1 MKKVNIKEERTL
13 KNILKKVWVKR
24 LGLVVSGMVLA
35 LIVFNPFS
43 KAIEIDNLSAKNEE
57 LTIEYVN
64 LDEDY
69 NALKNDHD
77 TLLED
82 TAGWRELSEEQ
93 QKAALDKAEED
104 RKKAEAEAKA
114 KEEAERKAAEEKA
127 KQEEAE
133 KVIENQES
141 KTPLTLSEEQ
151 FKKIV
156 VDYSIGAED
165 KLINFSVRNGEIRA
179 TIDLAPNGMF
189 PSEDIAV
196 NIYSQLSDELLYHEG
211 WEVLTITYSNIGT
224 ISMNR
229 NEKETNEYG
238 DYFPTIE
245 IENSLR

>member
-43 KAIEIDNLSAKNEE
+43 KATEIDNLSAKNEE

-104 RKKAEAEAKA
+104 QRKQKLKQKLKKRLKERPLRKKLNK
-114 KEEAERKAAEEKA
+114 KKQRK
-127 KQEEAE
+127 
-133 KVIENQES
+133 
-141 KTPLTLSEEQ
+141 L
-151 FKKIV
+151 
-156 VDYSIGAED
+156 
-165 KLINFSVRNGEIRA
+165 
-179 TIDLAPNGMF
+179 
-189 PSEDIAV
+189 
-196 NIYSQLSDELLYHEG
+196 
-211 WEVLTITYSNIGT
+211 
-224 ISMNR
+224 
-229 NEKETNEYG
+229 
-238 DYFPTIE
+238 
-245 IENSLR
+245 

>member
-1 MKKVNIKEERTL
+1 M
-13 KNILKKVWVKR
+13 
-24 LGLVVSGMVLA
+24 
-35 LIVFNPFS
+35 
-43 KAIEIDNLSAKNEE
+43 
-57 LTIEYVN
+57 
-64 LDEDY
+64 
-69 NALKNDHD
+69 
-77 TLLED
+77 
-82 TAGWRELSEEQ
+82 
-93 QKAALDKAEED
+93 
-104 RKKAEAEAKA
+104 
-114 KEEAERKAAEEKA
+114 
-127 KQEEAE
+127 
-133 KVIENQES
+133 
-141 KTPLTLSEEQ
+141 
-151 FKKIV
+151 
-156 VDYSIGAED
+156 DYSIGAED